1 MVSTLN
7 VLLRSLSLLNIVP
20 DDPAPGADP
29 VTEAPRRRRLRWLL
43 PALLV
48 LGWLALSGVAGP
60 YSGKLSE
67 VQSNDQGS
75 FLPGS
80 AESQRVAE
88 LSAGFSDSDAF
99 PAFLLVE
106 SDTALTPDQL
116 ARFGRF
122 AESVPDI
129 EVAPGRT
136 VADFLV
142 PGPIPVVPSDDGR
155 AALALVS
162 FDAGELSAQLP
173 DGESPITTAVQQIR
187 DAEPDLAGATVYV
200 AGPAATTADLV
211 SAFGG
216 IDGTLLLVAGV
227 AVLLIL
233 LVVYRSPVLP
243 FFVLLTAG
251 LALTTAS
258 LVVYLLADAG
268 VVTLDGQGQ
277 GILSI
282 LVVGAATDYSLLLVA
297 RYREE
302 LRRHDDRFDAMRRA
316 WRQTLEPVLASAATV
331 VLGLL
336 CLLLADIGPTRGLGP
351 VTAVGIVSAVFAAL
365 TFLPALLVLPGRTS
379 SGEHG
384 RWMFWPGVPHVGSA
398 GPEST
403 GVWARVAGLVGRR
416 PVAVGVL
423 SALVLLVLAA
433 FAPTLPSDGVSQS
446 DTFLDRV
453 ESVVGGEALARHFP
467 AGSGSPTLV
476 VAPEADLPAVTTAVQ
491 DADGVSRVTPT
502 LDDAGQPRVSDGL
515 VQLQV
520 TLDDPADSPA
530 AEDAVA
536 ALRTDLDAVSPD
548 VLVGG
553 TTAQALDVKDISTA
567 DRDRIIPVILLVV
580 FVVLALLLRSLV
592 APLVLL
598 LCNVLSFAATLGAAA
613 LVFDHVLDLPGGD
626 PTVPLYA
633 FVFLVALGIDYSIFL
648 MTRVR
653 EEALHHGT
661 RRGVLTGLSVT
672 GGVITSAGI
681 VLAAT
686 FAALGV
692 LPILFLLQIAFLVAF
707 GVLLDTFVVRSLLVP
722 AVVLWLGRRT
732 WWPSRL
738 AKEEPAEEPARV

>member
-1 MVSTLN
+1 MAHPDST
-7 VLLRSLSLLNIVP
+7 RS
-20 DDPAPGADP
+20 
-29 VTEAPRRRRLRWLL
+29 RRRLRWLL

-48 LGWLALSGVAGP
+48 VGWLALSSVAGP
-60 YSGKLSE
+60 YSGRLSE
-67 VQSNDQGS
+67 VQSNSQSD
-75 FLPGS
+75 FLPSS

-88 LSAGFSDSDAF
+88 LSAGFSDTEAF
-99 PAFLLVE
+99 PAYLLLE
-106 SDTALTPDQL
+106 SDTPLSPQQL
-116 ARFGRF
+116 ADFSAF
-122 AESVPDI
+122 AESVPDV
-129 EVAPGRT
+129 EVPVEGGAAQRVG
-136 VADFLV
+136 DFLV
-142 PGPIPVVPSDDGR
+142 PGPIPVVPSEDGR

-162 FDAGELSAQLP
+162 FDSGLTSASLP
-173 DGESPITTAVQQIR
+173 DGESPITVAVEQVR
-187 DAEPDLAGATVYV
+187 AAVPDLGGEVYV

-216 IDGTLLLVAGV
+216 IDGTLLLVAGI

-251 LALTTAS
+251 FALTTAS

-302 LRRHDDRFDAMRRA
+302 LRRHDDRYDAMRRA
-316 WRQTLEPVLASAATV
+316 WRQTLEPVAASAATV

-351 VTAVGIVSAVFAAL
+351 VTAVGIVSAVLAAL

-379 SGEHG
+379 AGEHG
-384 RWMFWPGVPHVGSA
+384 RWVFWPGVPHVGSQ
-398 GPEST
+398 GPETT
-403 GVWARVAGLVGRR
+403 GVWARVAALVGRR

-423 SALVLLVLAA
+423 SALFLVVLAA
-433 FAPTLPSDGVSQS
+433 FAPTLDTDGVSQT

-476 VAPEADLPAVTTAVQ
+476 VAPADELEAVTEVVGGA
-491 DADGVSRVTPT
+491 AGVSDVQPTPDPAT
-502 LDDAGQPRVSDGL
+502 GEPLEVDGL

-520 TLDDPADSPA
+520 TLVDAADSPA

-536 ALRTDLDAVSPD
+536 ALRTDLDDVSAD
-548 VLVGG
+548 ALVGG
-553 TTAQALDVKDISTA
+553 TTAQALDVRDTSVA

-580 FVVLALLLRSLV
+580 FVVLAVLLRSLV

-598 LCNVLSFAATLGAAA
+598 LSNVLSFAATLGAAA

-653 EEALHHGT
+653 EESLEHGT
-661 RRGVLTGLSVT
+661 RAGVLTGLSVT

-707 GVLLDTFVVRSLLVP
+707 GVLLDTFVVRSLLGP
-722 AVVLWLGRRT
+722 AVVRLLGERT
-732 WWPSRL
+732 WWPHPMSRRRPES
-738 AKEEPAEEPARV
+738 AAH

>member
-1 MVSTLN
+1 MPET
-7 VLLRSLSLLNIVP
+7 
-20 DDPAPGADP
+20 
-29 VTEAPRRRRLRWLL
+29 TPRRRRWLL
-43 PALLV
+43 PAVLLIA
-48 LGWLALSGVAGP
+48 WLALSGVAGP

-67 VQSNDQGS
+67 VQSNDQS
-75 FLPGS
+75 EFLPGS

-106 SDTALTPDQL
+106 SDSALTPDQL
-116 ARFGRF
+116 ARFGEF
-122 AESVPDI
+122 AQSVPGI
-129 EVAPGRT
+129 EIAPGRT
-136 VADFLV
+136 VADYLV
-142 PGPIPVVPSDDGR
+142 PGPIPVVPSEDGE

-187 DAEPDLAGATVYV
+187 DAVPDLSGADLYV

-268 VVTLDGQGQ
+268 VVDLDGQGQ

-302 LRRHDDRFDAMRRA
+302 LRRHDDRFDAMRTA
-316 WRQTLEPVLASAATV
+316 WRQTLEPVLASAGTV

-351 VTAVGIVSAVFAAL
+351 VAAVGIVSAVLAAM

-384 RWMFWPGVPHVGSA
+384 RWMFWPSVPHVGSV

-403 GVWARVAGLVGRR
+403 GVWAKVASLVGRR
-416 PVAVGVL
+416 TVAVGVL
-423 SALVLLVLAA
+423 SALFLLVLAA

-446 DTFLDRV
+446 DTFRDRV

-476 VAPEADLPAVTTAVQ
+476 VAPEADLDAVTTAVEG
-491 DADGVSRVTPT
+491 ADGVSRVVPT
-502 LDDAGQPRVSDGL
+502 LDDAGQPRVSDGS

-548 VLVGG
+548 ALVGG
-553 TTAQALDVKDISTA
+553 TTAQALDVKEISTA
-567 DRDRIIPVILLVV
+567 DRDRIIPAILLVV
-580 FVVLALLLRSLV
+580 FLVLAVLLRSLV

-653 EEALHHGT
+653 EESVRRST

-732 WWPSRL
+732 WWPGDL
-738 AKEEPAEEPARV
+738 AKAEPADGAEPEPARV

>member
-1 MVSTLN
+1 MAHPDST
-7 VLLRSLSLLNIVP
+7 RS
-20 DDPAPGADP
+20 
-29 VTEAPRRRRLRWLL
+29 RRRLRWLL

-48 LGWLALSGVAGP
+48 VGWLALSSVAGP
-60 YSGKLSE
+60 YSGRLSE
-67 VQSNDQGS
+67 VQSNSQSD

-88 LSAGFSDSDAF
+88 LSAGFSDTEAF
-99 PAFLLVE
+99 PAYLLLE
-106 SDTALTPDQL
+106 SDTPLSPQQL
-116 ARFGRF
+116 ADFAAF
-122 AESVPDI
+122 AESVPDV
-129 EVAPGRT
+129 EVPVEGGTAQRVG
-136 VADFLV
+136 DFLV
-142 PGPIPVVPSDDGR
+142 PGPIPVVPSDDGL

-162 FDAGELSAQLP
+162 FDSGLTSASLP
-173 DGESPITTAVQQIR
+173 DGESPITVAVEQVR
-187 DAEPDLAGATVYV
+187 AAVPDLGGEVYV

-216 IDGTLLLVAGV
+216 IDGTLLLVAGI

-251 LALTTAS
+251 FALTTAS

-302 LRRHDDRFDAMRRA
+302 LRRHDDRYDAMRRA
-316 WRQTLEPVLASAATV
+316 WRQTLEPVAASAATV

-351 VTAVGIVSAVFAAL
+351 VTAVGIVSAVLAAL

-379 SGEHG
+379 AGEHG
-384 RWMFWPGVPHVGSA
+384 RWVFWPGVPHVGSQ

-403 GVWARVAGLVGRR
+403 GVWAGVAALVGRR

-423 SALVLLVLAA
+423 SALFLVVLAA
-433 FAPTLPSDGVSQS
+433 FAPTLDTDGVSQT

-476 VAPEADLPAVTTAVQ
+476 VAPADELAAVTEVVGGA
-491 DADGVSRVTPT
+491 AGVSDVQPTPDPAT
-502 LDDAGQPRVSDGL
+502 GEPLEVDGL

-520 TLDDPADSPA
+520 TLVDAADSPA

-536 ALRTDLDAVSPD
+536 ALRTDLDDVSAD
-548 VLVGG
+548 TLVGG
-553 TTAQALDVKDISTA
+553 TTAQALDVRDTSVA

-580 FVVLALLLRSLV
+580 FVVLAVLLRSLV

-598 LCNVLSFAATLGAAA
+598 LSNVLSFAATLGAAA

-653 EEALHHGT
+653 EESLEHGT
-661 RRGVLTGLSVT
+661 RAGVLTGLSVT

-722 AVVLWLGRRT
+722 AVVRLLGERT
-732 WWPSRL
+732 WWPHPVSRRRPEG
-738 AKEEPAEEPARV
+738 AAH

>member
-1 MVSTLN
+1 MPEKT
-7 VLLRSLSLLNIVP
+7 P
-20 DDPAPGADP
+20 
-29 VTEAPRRRRLRWLL
+29 PRRPLRWLL

-48 LGWLALSGVAGP
+48 VGWLALSGVAGP

-67 VQSNDQGS
+67 VQSNDQS
-75 FLPGS
+75 AFLPGS

-88 LSAGFSDSDAF
+88 LSAGFGDSDSF

-106 SDTALTPDQL
+106 SGSALTQDQL
-116 ARFGRF
+116 AAFGTF
-122 AESVPDI
+122 AQSVPGV
-129 EVAPGRT
+129 EVADGRT
-136 VADFLV
+136 VGDFLV
-142 PGPIPVVPSDDGR
+142 PGPIPVIPSEDGR

-173 DGESPITTAVQQIR
+173 DGESPITVAVQQIR
-187 DAEPDLAGATVYV
+187 AAEPDLAGATVYV

-216 IDGTLLLVAGV
+216 IDGTLLLVAGI
-227 AVLLIL
+227 AVLVIL

-251 LALTTAS
+251 FALTTAS

-302 LRRHDDRFDAMRRA
+302 LRRHDDRYDAMRRA

-351 VTAVGIVSAVFAAL
+351 VTAVGIVAAVLAAL

-384 RWMFWPGVPHVGSA
+384 RWVFWPAVPHVGSR

-403 GVWARVAGLVGRR
+403 GAWARASRLVGRR

-423 SALVLLVLAA
+423 SALALLVLAA
-433 FAPTLPSDGVSQS
+433 FAPTLPSDGVPQS

-476 VAPEADLPAVTTAVQ
+476 VAPQADLAAVTSAVQ
-491 DADGVSRVTPT
+491 AAGGVSAVQPT
-502 LDDAGQPRVSDGL
+502 VDQATGRPRVVGGL

-553 TTAQALDVKDISTA
+553 TTAQALDVRDISTA

-592 APLVLL
+592 APLLL
-598 LCNVLSFAATLGAAA
+598 LVCNVLSFAATLGAAA

-653 EEALHHGT
+653 EESLHRGT
-661 RRGVLTGLSVT
+661 RAGVLTGLSVT

-722 AVVLWLGRRT
+722 AAVLLLGRRV
-732 WWPSRL
+732 WWPSAL
-738 AKEEPAEEPARV
+738 AKAEPPSEPHPEPALARG

>member
-1 MVSTLN
+1 MASSTTPTP
-7 VLLRSLSLLNIVP
+7 S
-20 DDPAPGADP
+20 
-29 VTEAPRRRRLRWLL
+29 RRRLRWLL
-43 PALLV
+43 PAVLL
-48 LGWLALSGVAGP
+48 LAWLALSSVAGP

-67 VQSNDQGS
+67 VQSNTQS
-75 FLPGS
+75 EFLPAD

-88 LSAGFSDSDAF
+88 LSGGFSDSDAF
-99 PAFLLVE
+99 PAYLLLE
-106 SDTALTPDQL
+106 SGTPLTQAQL
-116 ARFGRF
+116 ADFGAF
-122 AESVPDI
+122 AASVPDV
-129 EVAPGRT
+129 EVPVTGGTPQR
-136 VADFLV
+136 VGDFLV
-142 PGPIPVVPSDDGR
+142 PGPIPVVPSDDGL

-162 FDAGELSAQLP
+162 FDAGQLSPSLP
-173 DGESPITTAVQQIR
+173 DGESPVTVAVEQIR
-187 DAEPDLAGATVYV
+187 EAAAGLSGDGVQVYT

-251 LALTTAS
+251 FALTTAS
-258 LVVYLLADAG
+258 LVVYLLADAD

-302 LRRHDDRFDAMRRA
+302 LRRHDDRYDAMRRA
-316 WRQTLEPVLASAATV
+316 WRQTLEPVAASAATV

-351 VTAVGIVSAVFAAL
+351 VTAVGIVSAVLAAL

-379 SGEHG
+379 PGEHG
-384 RWMFWPGVPHVGSA
+384 RWVFWPGIPRVGSR
-398 GPEST
+398 GPEVT
-403 GVWARVAGLVGRR
+403 GVWARVARLVGRR

-423 SALVLLVLAA
+423 STLVLVVLAA
-433 FAPTLPSDGVSQS
+433 FAPTLDTGGVSQT

-476 VAPEADLPAVTTAVQ
+476 VAPESELAAVTSAVEA
-491 DADGVSRVTPT
+491 ADGVSSVVPT
-502 LDDAGQPRVSDGL
+502 LDDGGQPRVSDGR

-520 TLDDPADSPA
+520 TLDDAADSPA

-536 ALRTDLDAVSPD
+536 ALRTDLDAVDGD

-553 TTAQALDVKDISTA
+553 TTAQALDVREYSTA

-580 FVVLALLLRSLV
+580 FVVLAVLLRSLL
-592 APLVLL
+592 APLLLVLA
-598 LCNVLSFAATLGAAA
+598 NVLSFAATLGAAA

-653 EEALHHGT
+653 EESLLQGT
-661 RRGVLTGLSVT
+661 RPGVLHGLAVT

-722 AVVLWLGRRT
+722 ALVFLTGKKV
-732 WWPSRL
+732 WWPHRMSRD
-738 AKEEPAEEPARV
+738 EEPAPAEGDVLLPR

>member
-1 MVSTLN
+1 MPENT
-7 VLLRSLSLLNIVP
+7 P
-20 DDPAPGADP
+20 
-29 VTEAPRRRRLRWLL
+29 TRRRLRWLL

-48 LGWLALSGVAGP
+48 VGWLALSGVAGP

-67 VQSNDQGS
+67 VQSNDQS
-75 FLPGS
+75 EFLPGS

-88 LSAGFSDSDAF
+88 LSAGFSDSDSF

-106 SDTALTPDQL
+106 SGSPLTQDQL
-116 ARFGRF
+116 AAFSTF
-122 AESVPDI
+122 AQSVPGI
-129 EVAPGRT
+129 EVADGRT

-142 PGPIPVVPSDDGR
+142 PGPIPVIPSEDGE

-173 DGESPITTAVQQIR
+173 DGESPITVAVQQIR
-187 DAEPDLAGATVYV
+187 DAEPDLSGATVYV

-216 IDGTLLLVAGV
+216 IDGTLLLVAGI
-227 AVLLIL
+227 AVLVIL

-243 FFVLLTAG
+243 FFVLITAG
-251 LALTTAS
+251 FALTTAS

-316 WRQTLEPVLASAATV
+316 WRQTLEPVLASASTV

-351 VTAVGIVSAVFAAL
+351 VTAVGIVAAVLAAL

-379 SGEHG
+379 RGEHG
-384 RWMFWPGVPHVGSA
+384 RWIFWPAVPHVGSQ

-403 GVWARVAGLVGRR
+403 GVWAKVSGLVGRR

-423 SALVLLVLAA
+423 SALFLLVLAA
-433 FAPTLPSDGVSQS
+433 FSPTLPSDGVSQS

-467 AGSGSPTLV
+467 AGAGSPTLV
-476 VAPEADLPAVTTAVQ
+476 VAPQADLAAVTSTVEG
-491 DADGVSRVTPT
+491 ADGVSAVQPA
-502 LDDAGQPRVSDGL
+502 LDQATGQPKVVDGL

-580 FVVLALLLRSLV
+580 FVVLAVLLRSLV
-592 APLVLL
+592 APLLL
-598 LCNVLSFAATLGAAA
+598 LVCNVLSFAATLGAAA

-653 EEALHHGT
+653 EESLHHGT
-661 RRGVLTGLSVT
+661 RAGVLTGLSVT

-722 AVVLWLGRRT
+722 AAVLLIGRKV
-732 WWPSRL
+732 WWPSKL
-738 AKEEPAEEPARV
+738 AKPEPTPSEAPALASAG

>member
-1 MVSTLN
+1 MAGTTPT
-7 VLLRSLSLLNIVP
+7 RSH
-20 DDPAPGADP
+20 
-29 VTEAPRRRRLRWLL
+29 RRLRWLL
-43 PALLV
+43 PAVLL
-48 LGWLALSGVAGP
+48 LAWLALSAVAGP

-67 VQSNDQGS
+67 VQSNSQSD
-75 FLPGS
+75 FLPS
-80 AESQRVAE
+80 EAESQRVAE
-88 LSAGFSDSDAF
+88 LSAGFSDSEAF
-99 PAFLLVE
+99 PAFVLLE
-106 SDTALTPDQL
+106 SDTPLTPAQL
-116 ARFGRF
+116 TDF
-122 AESVPDI
+122 ADFAASVPDI
-129 EVAPGRT
+129 EVPVAGAPAERVGE
-136 VADFLV
+136 FLL
-142 PGPIPVVPSDDGR
+142 PGDIPVVPSEDGL
-155 AALALVS
+155 AVLALLT
-162 FDAGELSAQLP
+162 FDTDQVLETLADGQNPVVAAVEQLR
-173 DGESPITTAVQQIR
+173 TVV
-187 DAEPDLAGATVYV
+187 PDLGGEVFL

-216 IDGTLLLVAGV
+216 IDGTLLLVAGI
-227 AVLLIL
+227 AVLVIL

-251 LALTTAS
+251 FALTTAS
-258 LVVYLLADAG
+258 LVVYLLADAD

-302 LRRHDDRFDAMRRA
+302 LRRHDDRYTAMRRA
-316 WRQTLEPVLASAATV
+316 WRQTLEPVTASAATV

-351 VTAVGIVSAVFAAL
+351 VAAVGIVSAVLAAL

-379 SGEHG
+379 PGQHG
-384 RWMFWPGVPHVGSA
+384 RWVFWPGVPQVGSK
-398 GPEST
+398 GPEVT
-403 GVWARVAGLVGRR
+403 GVWAKVARLVGRR
-416 PVAVGVL
+416 PVAVGVVSTL
-423 SALVLLVLAA
+423 ALLVLAA
-433 FAPTLPSDGVSQS
+433 FAPTLDTRGVSIS

-476 VAPEADLPAVTTAVQ
+476 VAPESELSVVTTVVQ
-491 DADGVSRVTPT
+491 DADGVSSVVPT
-502 LDDAGQPRVSDGL
+502 LDEAGQPLVSDGR
-515 VQLQV
+515 VQLEV
-520 TLDDPADSPA
+520 TLVDAADSPA

-536 ALRTDLDAVSPD
+536 ALRTDLDEVDRD
-548 VLVGG
+548 VVVGG
-553 TTAQALDVKDISTA
+553 TTAQALDIREYSTA
-567 DRDRIIPVILLVV
+567 DRDRIIPVILLMI
-580 FVVLALLLRSLV
+580 FVVLAVLLRSLL
-592 APLVLL
+592 APLLL
-598 LCNVLSFAATLGAAA
+598 VVANVLSFAATLGAAS

-653 EEALHHGT
+653 EESLLQGT
-661 RRGVLTGLSVT
+661 RPGVLHGLAVT

-722 AVVLWLGRRT
+722 ALVYLTGKRV
-732 WWPSRL
+732 WWPHPVSRR
-738 AKEEPAEEPARV
+738 EEPAPAEGDVLLPTGTSTR